1 MAADLSHLLSVDKIK
16 HKYETGDINSE
27 PKEKFVIIKH
37 QNKYLRD
44 YALPQGSFFAEI
56 THFSILDHDTLAIS
70 REITHLLISKPWHY
84 RLYYCF

>member
-44 YALPQGSFFAEI
+44 YALPQGSFLRRLCIEFKET
-56 THFSILDHDTLAIS
+56 THPGNIS
-70 REITHLLISKPWHY
+70 LNLFIEFPLKVVVIFLM
-84 RLYYCF
+84 